1 VKEGVAAE
9 GDLIR
14 VKIERDRAAIDEA
27 VARTEWVHAIAE
39 LRPFLWSASRP
50 GSPPRL
56 AIDSASAIAALPA
69 FDAILARARLQQP
82 ELLAARARAEAA
94 RAEVEVQRSLT
105 VRQLGATFGNKRIG
119 GQNSMI
125 AGVSVPLPFFD
136 RNRGEIVRA
145 AAERVAAERE
155 AEWVE
160 RTLVARIEGA
170 YESAKLLADGMRVA
184 GGDLV
189 QRAEESR
196 QIAIA
201 AYREGAGTLLQVLDA
216 SRTLADVRLASARLL
231 FAQRETLLQLD
242 AASGVD
248 PLTSFGI
255 TPEHTTTGGHP

>member
-1 VKEGVAAE
+1 
-9 GDLIR
+9 
-14 VKIERDRAAIDEA
+14 
-27 VARTEWVHAIAE
+27 
-39 LRPFLWSASRP
+39 
-50 GSPPRL
+50 
-56 AIDSASAIAALPA
+56 
-69 FDAILARARLQQP
+69 
-82 ELLAARARAEAA
+82 
-94 RAEVEVQRSLT
+94 
-105 VRQLGATFGNKRIG
+105 
-119 GQNSMI
+119 
-125 AGVSVPLPFFD
+125 
-136 RNRGEIVRA
+136 
-145 AAERVAAERE
+145 
-155 AEWVE
+155 
-160 RTLVARIEGA
+160 
-170 YESAKLLADGMRVA
+170 MRVA